1 MALSEKIYCKP
12 TVVTNS
18 KLVDSSDDVIL
29 LVIKIDE
36 KLTFSQHIYNYSV
49 MLNISYLFYDKLGNF
64 SQ

>member
-36 KLTFSQHIYNYSV
+36 KLTFI
-49 MLNISYLFYDKLGNF
+49 
-64 SQ
+64 